1 MNFYVLIYCD
11 WQQLI
16 KLSNEL
22 TNVSAKKSI
31 ETEIDGYRN
40 QLEANSLSLRKA
52 IGSSQKLITSKT
64 REQLFNTDSDR
75 NVLRQRPNST
85 VNKEI
90 LANKSST
97 ITDNLQTVS
106 RMLASQVTQSQ
117 QTLQTLISS
126 SATVTETQ
134 EEFKTMGNLIVHS
147 RKLLTK
153 YGRREITDKVLII
166 LALAFFFA
174 CVLYVMKKRLFW
186 RWLWFKLNFIFSF
199 DKYI

>member
-1 MNFYVLIYCD
+1 M
-11 WQQLI
+11 
-16 KLSNEL
+16 SNEL

-186 RWLWFKLNFIFSF
+186 R
-199 DKYI
+199 